1 LAGAFK
7 EKLAAA
13 VRRSDSLVCV
23 GLDVDPG
30 RVPALVRERADWIGY
45 FNAGIMEATAD
56 LVCCYKPNLGFYEA
70 LGAEGWQGL
79 RQTLAAVPRD
89 VPVLLDAKRGDIGS
103 TAEAYARALFE
114 DLGGDAA
121 TVNPYM
127 GFDAVEPFLAY
138 GDRGVFVLCK
148 TSNPGAA
155 DFQDLPCEVDGERRP
170 LFEQVARAA
179 VGWNRRGNVGLVVG
193 ATQPAAFR
201 AVRTIAPAL
210 PLLVPGVGAQGG
222 DLAMAVREGADASGT
237 GILVASSRAVLY
249 ASSGQ
254 DWQAAARAAA
264 AKLRDAINA
273 LRGAK
278 SDGARAIP

>member
-1 LAGAFK
+1 MVAFAD
-7 EKLAAA
+7 KLAAA
-13 VRRSDSLVCV
+13 VRRNHSLVCV
-23 GLDVDPG
+23 GLDVDPT
-30 RVPALVRERADWIGY
+30 RVPAPVRERADWIGY
-45 FNAGIMEATAD
+45 FNVAIVEATAD
-56 LVCCYKPNLGFYEA
+56 LVCCYKPNLAFYEA

-79 RQTLAAVPRD
+79 RQTLAAVPPD

-121 TVNPYM
+121 TVSPYL

-138 GDRGVFVLCK
+138 RDRGVFVLCK

-155 DFQDLPCEVDGERRP
+155 DFQDLPCEVGGQRRP
-170 LFEQVARAA
+170 LFEHVARAA
-179 VGWNRRGNVGLVVG
+179 VGWSRHGSVGLVVG
-193 ATQPAAFR
+193 ATQSRAFR
-201 AVRTIAPAL
+201 AVRAIAPDL

-222 DLAMAVREGADASGT
+222 DLAVAVREGLNAAGA

-249 ASSGQ
+249 ASSDD

-264 AKLRDAINA
+264 AELRDAINA

-278 SDGARAIP
+278 ADGAPALS